1 MEDFQA
7 IAQLAADLTTT
18 VVALALL
25 FAERRAHDATR
36 AQLEEARRE
45 HLADLRQMAYSS
57 RPPTPIP
64 LYDQHPARYPT
75 NSTSPPQ

>member
-36 AQLEEARRE
+36 DKLEEARE
-45 HLADLRQMAYSS
+45 QHLADLRQIAYL
-57 RPPTPIP
+57 RRDVTP
-64 LYDQHPARYPT
+64 LYDQHPHRSENRTPT
-75 NSTSPPQ
+75 G

>member
-7 IAQLAADLTTT
+7 LAQLAADLTTT

-36 AQLEEARRE
+36 VQLEEARRE
-45 HLADLRQMAYSS
+45 HLADLRQMAYMS
-57 RPPTPIP
+57 RPPTPLP
-64 LYDQHPARYPT
+64 LYDQHPR
-75 NSTSPPQ
+75 NSTTPTG

>member
-7 IAQLAADLTTT
+7 LAQLAADLTTT

-36 AQLEEARRE
+36 AQLEEARE
-45 HLADLRQMAYSS
+45 QHLADLRQIAYL
-57 RPPTPIP
+57 RRDITPVGVYRNDHNTTPTG
-64 LYDQHPARYPT
+64 
-75 NSTSPPQ
+75 

>member
-36 AQLEEARRE
+36 AELKQARE
-45 HLADLRQMAYSS
+45 DHLADMRQIAYSS
-57 RPPTPIP
+57 RPPTPI
-64 LYDQHPARYPT
+64 YDQHPGRFPV
-75 NSTSPPQ
+75 NSTTPTG

>member
-36 AQLEEARRE
+36 DKLEEARE
-45 HLADLRQMAYSS
+45 QHLADLRQIAYL
-57 RPPTPIP
+57 RRDVTPLP
-64 LYDQHPARYPT
+64 LYDAHPRNNTTPT
-75 NSTSPPQ
+75 G